1 MYAPNSDH
9 KIHVDYLFQDGNI
22 FQDAVF
28 NETINIV
35 DADEGLDG
43 ET

>member
-1 MYAPNSDH
+1 M
-9 KIHVDYLFQDGNI
+9 

-28 NETINIV
+28 NTTINITEP
-35 DADEGLDG
+35 DEGLDG

>member
-1 MYAPNSDH
+1 
-9 KIHVDYLFQDGNI
+9 VFQEGNI

-28 NETINIV
+28 NETVNVIEP
-35 DADEGLDG
+35 DEGLDG